1 MGGII
6 FVVGNWCRTGLR
18 KEGRRLLRDISG
30 REWKRE
36 RILRIKILAVRV
48 KRDFIKLI
56 DIGEYIS

>member
-6 FVVGNWCRTGLR
+6 FVVGNRCRRGLR
-18 KEGRRLLRDISG
+18 KEGRRLLRDRSG

-36 RILRIKILAVRV
+36 RILRIKILGVRV

-56 DIGEYIS
+56 DIDEYIG

>member
-1 MGGII
+1 VGGII
-6 FVVGNWCRTGLR
+6 FVVGNRCRRRLR

-36 RILRIKILAVRV
+36 RILKIKILGVRV

-56 DIGEYIS
+56 DIDEYIS